1 MIKFGQKISDFD
13 TELPALVKLIS
24 KKEDVLVMY
33 LFGSRALNTADDL
46 SDIDIALL
54 LKSNG
59 THLKKEMDLLGEITS
74 IVKTDEV
81 SLVILN
87 KAPLVI
93 RYGVIKEAKILYCAD
108 NNARLAF
115 EESVIKKYFDFK
127 YFLNIYDHEFI
138 SIMKNGNVS

>member
-1 MIKFGQKISDFD
+1 MIKFGKKISDVD
-13 TELPALVKLIS
+13 KELPALVELMS

-54 LKSNG
+54 LKSND
-59 THLKKEMDLLGEITS
+59 TQVEKEMDLLGEITS
-74 IVKTDEV
+74 MIKTDEV
-81 SLVILN
+81 SLVVLN

-93 RYGVIKEAKILYCAD
+93 RYGVIKEAKVLYCAD
-108 NNARLAF
+108 DNARLDF
-115 EESVIKKYFDFK
+115 EESVSKQYFDFK

-138 SIMKNGNVS
+138 SIMQKGNVS